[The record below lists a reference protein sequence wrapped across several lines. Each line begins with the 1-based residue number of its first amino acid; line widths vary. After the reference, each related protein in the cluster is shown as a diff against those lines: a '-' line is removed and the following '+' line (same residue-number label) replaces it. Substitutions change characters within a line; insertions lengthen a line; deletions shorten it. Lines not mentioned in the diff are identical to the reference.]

1 MRGGRFN
8 YTPDET
14 MTTDAVE
21 KAVAL
26 HKEGCER
33 RRAVA
38 LNSGKK
44 ANTSW
49 GSEVAGS
56 PRRRG

>member
-1 MRGGRFN
+1 
-8 YTPDET
+8 

-21 KAVAL
+21 KVAAL
-26 HKEGCER
+26 HREGCER
-33 RRAVA
+33 RRAAA

-56 PRRRG
+56 PKNAK

>member
-21 KAVAL
+21 KAQAL
-26 HKEGCER
+26 HREGCER
-33 RRAVA
+33 RRAKA
-38 LNSGKK
+38 LNSGKQ
-44 ANTSW
+44 ANTAW
-49 GSEVAGS
+49 GSEVGIS
-56 PRRRG
+56 PKKAR